1 MHEIKAPQYL
11 ENDQLD
17 IVATQKKFEEAV
29 SVLSPRDFFNYKH
42 MVLYVLENECK
53 VRDRAAVENLA
64 QLVNLSSE

>member
-29 SVLSPRDFFNYKH
+29 SVLSPRDFLNYKH
-42 MVLYVLENECK
+42 MVLYVLENESK